1 MNSSQLLIELLRKQT
16 ALHDEYYFSLD
27 HSSYSLVIPAT
38 KVREIYWNVLNFFE
52 PELKERYFYWFAS
65 WQDGTIPAEE
75 LFEKVTTDLAISFDS
90 NEVE

>member
-16 ALHDEYYFSLD
+16 ELHDEWYWSLD
-27 HSSYSLVIPAT
+27 HSPYSLEIPAS

-52 PELKERYFYWFAS
+52 AELKERYFYWFTD
-65 WQDGTIPAEE
+65 WKEGNLPAEE
-75 LFEKVTTDLAISFDS
+75 LFEKVTTDLSISFDS